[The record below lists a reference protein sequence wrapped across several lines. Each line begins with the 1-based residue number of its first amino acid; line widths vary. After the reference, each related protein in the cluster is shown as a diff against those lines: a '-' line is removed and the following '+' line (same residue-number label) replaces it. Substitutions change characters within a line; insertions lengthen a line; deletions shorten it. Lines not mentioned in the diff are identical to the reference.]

1 MAARISS
8 SAHSWKPPTNL
19 HVITILSLLAALTF
33 RSTSALTLNLTTFT
47 VATDNFCFG
56 DSTDYYNNAT
66 IEAGSLVLTKMVTW
80 KTGRV
85 TYNESVHLWDAA
97 SNSLADFSTH
107 FSFVID
113 SFGKK
118 PYADGLAF
126 FLAPVGFPMP
136 AQEGSGLGMV
146 SGRELYN
153 ASSFPFVAV
162 EFDTFENERFIDRPS
177 DHVGIDVGS
186 MESVAWVRW
195 NSSVLDGKPCEAWIN
210 YDAASK
216 ELSVLFT
223 GFDNNVAILQ
233 SLNYTIDLRKILPE
247 FVCLGFG
254 AATGQFSAVHSIRSW
269 WFDSKLVAL
278 NETSNIAP
286 PPNQVIGSAQ
296 PVSARSRIGL
306 ISGSVSGAIVVL
318 IVLVVGFIVWRKR
331 GSNKELRLGMDEE
344 FENETGPKR
353 YSYKELQRATRNF
366 DEKNKLGEGGF
377 GGVYKGLIDK
387 TTVAIKRVSKESRQ
401 GVKEYASEIR
411 VISKL
416 RHRNLVQLLGWCH
429 ERDEMLLVYEF
440 MPNRSLDTH
449 LFKSE
454 IALTWASRFKIAQ
467 GLASALLYLHE
478 GCNQYVVHRD
488 IKSSNVMLDSAFNTK
503 LGDFG
508 LARLVDHLK
517 ISETTNLA
525 GTRGYIDP
533 ESVITGKTTKQSDL
547 KISET
552 TVLAGTRGYIDPE
565 SIITGK
571 TTKQSDI
578 YSFGVLAIEIS
589 CGRKPIDDHA
599 PENEVSLVDWV
610 YDLNHEG
617 KLLDAVDP
625 RLENDYNEAELQ
637 CLLLVGLWCAQPTQ
651 VSRPTIRQAS
661 LVLNFEAPL
670 PTLPDRFPNTLS
682 YFQQPATGPNGCSI
696 YNQSN
701 TEPSMAT
708 TSSSVHSIPTDSI
721 QMRPRYFKPIKTE
734 EAVNARLL
742 RASAPHQQLRASW
755 AKLRTYKTRVW
766 MPLSLSDDI
775 RLVDAGD
782 WETDIFYG
790 GNNSSASSSI
800 FHSEQCKKKPLA
812 LCPEALNSLP
822 IEIFSVSKG
831 ICSNETAD
839 DKLVV

>member
-8 SAHSWKPPTNL
+8 SAHSWPPPTNL
-19 HVITILSLLAALTF
+19 HVITILSLLALTF
-33 RSTSALTLNLTTFT
+33 RPTSALTLNLTTFT
-47 VATDNFCFG
+47 GAIDNFRFG
-56 DSTDYYNNAT
+56 DGTEYYNNAT
-66 IEAGSLVLTKMVTW
+66 IEADSLVLTKMVNW
-80 KTGRV
+80 KTGRI

-113 SFGKK
+113 SFGVE
-118 PYADGLAF
+118 PYSDGLAF

-136 AQEGSGLGMV
+136 DLQDGSGLGMV

-153 ASSFPFVAV
+153 ATLFPFVAV
-162 EFDTFENERFIDRPS
+162 EFDTFQNDRFIDRPS
-177 DHVGIDVGS
+177 GHVGIDVGS
-186 MESVAWVRW
+186 MESVAWERW
-195 NSSVLDGKPCEAWIN
+195 KSSVLDGKPCEAWIN

-216 ELSVLFT
+216 ELSILFT
-223 GFDNNVAILQ
+223 GFDNNVTVLQ

-247 FVCLGFG
+247 FVWVGFG
-254 AATGQFSAVHSIRSW
+254 AATGAWSELHSIRSW

-286 PPNQVIGSAQ
+286 PPSQVIGSAQ
-296 PVSARSRIGL
+296 PVSAPSRIGL

-318 IVLVVGFIVWRKR
+318 IVLVGFIVWRKR

-344 FENETGPKR
+344 FENVTGPKR
-353 YSYKELQRATRNF
+353 YSYKALQCATHKF

-377 GGVYKGLIDK
+377 GGVYKGLIDR
-387 TTVAIKRVSKESRQ
+387 TTVAIKRVSKDSRQ
-401 GVKEYASEIR
+401 GVKEYASEVR

-440 MPNRSLDTH
+440 MPNGSLDTH

-478 GCNQYVVHRD
+478 GCDQYVVHRD
-488 IKSSNVMLDSAFNTK
+488 IKSSNVMLDSAFNAK

-508 LARLVDHLK
+508 LARLVDRQK
-517 ISETTNLA
+517 FSETTIPA

-533 ESVITGKTTKQSDL
+533 ESVITGKTSKQSD
-547 KISET
+547 
-552 TVLAGTRGYIDPE
+552 V
-565 SIITGK
+565 
-571 TTKQSDI
+571 
-578 YSFGVLAIEIS
+578 YSFGILALEIC
-589 CGRKPIDDHA
+589 CGRKPIDHQA

-610 YDLNHEG
+610 YELNHGG

-625 RLENDYNEAELQ
+625 RLEKDYNEAELQ

-670 PTLPDRFPNTLS
+670 PTLLDRVPDSLS
-682 YFQQPATGPNGCSI
+682 YFQQPATGPNGSSI
-696 YNQSN
+696 YSQSN
-701 TEPSMAT
+701 TE
-708 TSSSVHSIPTDSI
+708 SSVHS
-721 QMRPRYFKPIKTE
+721 
-734 EAVNARLL
+734 
-742 RASAPHQQLRASW
+742 
-755 AKLRTYKTRVW
+755 
-766 MPLSLSDDI
+766 SL
-775 RLVDAGD
+775 
-782 WETDIFYG
+782 
-790 GNNSSASSSI
+790 
-800 FHSEQCKKKPLA
+800 
-812 LCPEALNSLP
+812 
-822 IEIFSVSKG
+822 
-831 ICSNETAD
+831 
-839 DKLVV
+839 

>member
-8 SAHSWKPPTNL
+8 SVHSWTPPTNL
-19 HVITILSLLAALTF
+19 HVITILSLLAALTTF

-47 VATDNFCFG
+47 GTTDNFLFG
-56 DSTDYYNNAT
+56 DGTDYNNNAT

-80 KTGRV
+80 TTGRV

-97 SNSLADFSTH
+97 SKSLADFSTH

-118 PYADGLAF
+118 PYSDGLAF
-126 FLAPVGFPMP
+126 FLAPVGFPVP
-136 AQEGSGLGMV
+136 DLQEGSGLGIV
-146 SGRELYN
+146 TGRESYN
-153 ASSFPFVAV
+153 ATSFPFVAV
-162 EFDTFENERFIDRPS
+162 EFDTFQNYIFRDLPG

-186 MESVAWVRW
+186 MESVAKVRW
-195 NSSVLDGKPCEAWIN
+195 KSGVLDGKPCEAWIN

-216 ELSVLFT
+216 ELSVVFT
-223 GFDNNVAILQ
+223 GFDNNVTVLQ

-254 AATGQFSAVHSIRSW
+254 AATGAGSELHSVQSW

-278 NETSNIAP
+278 NETTNKAP
-286 PPNQVIGSAQ
+286 PPSQVTGSAQ
-296 PVSARSRIGL
+296 PVSSRSRIGL

-331 GSNKELRLGMDEE
+331 VSNKELQLGMDAE

-366 DEKNKLGEGGF
+366 DEENKLGEGGF
-377 GGVYKGLIDK
+377 GGVYKGLIDR
-387 TTVAIKRVSKESRQ
+387 TTVAIKRVSKDSRQ

-416 RHRNLVQLLGWCH
+416 RHRNLVRLLGWCH

-440 MPNRSLDTH
+440 MPNGSLDMH

-478 GCNQYVVHRD
+478 GCDQYVVHRD
-488 IKSSNVMLDSAFNTK
+488 IKSSNVVLDSAFNAK

-533 ESVITGKTTKQSDL
+533 ESVITGKTTKQSD
-547 KISET
+547 
-552 TVLAGTRGYIDPE
+552 V
-565 SIITGK
+565 
-571 TTKQSDI
+571 
-578 YSFGVLAIEIS
+578 YSFGVLALEIC
-589 CGRKPIDDHA
+589 CGRKPIDDQA
-599 PENEVSLVDWV
+599 LENEVSLVDWV
-610 YDLNHEG
+610 YELNHEG

-625 RLENDYNEAELQ
+625 RLEKDYNEAELQ

-670 PTLPDRFPNTLS
+670 PTLPDRFPNSFS
-682 YFQQPATGPNGCSI
+682 YFQQPATGPNGSI
-696 YNQSN
+696 IYSQSN
-701 TEPSMAT
+701 TESSMAT
-708 TSSSVHSIPTDSI
+708 TSSSVHI
-721 QMRPRYFKPIKTE
+721 
-734 EAVNARLL
+734 
-742 RASAPHQQLRASW
+742 
-755 AKLRTYKTRVW
+755 
-766 MPLSLSDDI
+766 SL
-775 RLVDAGD
+775 
-782 WETDIFYG
+782 
-790 GNNSSASSSI
+790 
-800 FHSEQCKKKPLA
+800 
-812 LCPEALNSLP
+812 
-822 IEIFSVSKG
+822 
-831 ICSNETAD
+831 
-839 DKLVV
+839 